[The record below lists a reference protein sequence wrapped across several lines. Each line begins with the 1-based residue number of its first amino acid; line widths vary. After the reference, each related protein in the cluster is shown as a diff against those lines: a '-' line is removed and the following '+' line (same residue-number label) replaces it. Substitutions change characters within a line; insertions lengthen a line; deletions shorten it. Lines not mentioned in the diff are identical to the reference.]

1 MKKTTPA
8 TEKKRQLQTDDSKSL
23 RVLLIE
29 DNEDDALLVLREL
42 KKGGFDPVYERV
54 ETAAAMK
61 KALKEEQWDIV
72 LSDYKLPKFDGI
84 QAINLLR
91 ETQLDIPLLIV
102 SGTIGE
108 QTAVECMRAGALDY
122 VMKNNLTRLCPAI
135 ERELKEAQVRNRQR
149 LADEVIRESEGR
161 YRTILDEMDD
171 TYFEIDL
178 AGNFTFVNDTMCRVL
193 GYSREKLLTM
203 NFRVQMAKDDIE
215 HVYNIFGKIYRTGN
229 PEKNFLY
236 KFINKDGAIRFAD
249 TSAFP
254 LQNQQGK
261 TIGFRGIGRDI
272 TESKKAENALRE
284 RNRELDNL
292 MSNLPGMVYRCAN
305 DREWTMFFIGEG
317 CLALTGY
324 NPEDLLNN
332 KKRSFND
339 LVMPEYR
346 ENLWQKWQEALAERA
361 TFEDEYPI
369 RTAGGDIKWVWE
381 RGRGVYDTDG
391 QLLFLEGYIEDISA
405 SKKAQWALRKSEE
418 NFRRSID
425 DSPLGV
431 RISTKHAETI
441 YANKAILDM
450 YGYKNFAEFKNTPV
464 KDRYTPQSYSGY
476 LLRSKERKQ
485 GKLGP
490 SEYEISIIRK
500 NGEVRHLRAF
510 RKEILW
516 NGEKQAQIIYMDI
529 TERKQAQEKLQQSE
543 ESFRLTFNSTS
554 DVIFTLDTQ
563 LRLHAITPSV
573 EKVLGYNTEELNG
586 KSLPS
591 LNIMSPESQQK
602 ASLHVSKILSGK
614 YAPPAVY
621 EFIFKDGRKGFG
633 EITAS
638 PIIKENKII
647 GVTCISRDITERLK
661 IEAERQGALVALR
674 ESEEK
679 YRNILENIEDGY
691 YEVDLAGN
699 LTFFNDS
706 VCRISGYERE
716 ELMGMNHRH
725 YTAPENIK
733 EILKTF
739 NQVYT
744 TGIPAK
750 GFDWKTIKKDGE
762 KRSFETSVSLLK
774 DASNK
779 PAGFRGIMR
788 DITER
793 KKAEEALQESES
805 SIKAVLGSTA
815 DGILA
820 IGKNRSV
827 LYANDRFA
835 EIWQISK
842 DVMES
847 KDDSVL
853 LQHVLDQLADPDG
866 FIKKVEELY
875 NSDEEDFDTINFKD
889 GRIFERFSCPLLKET
904 EIMGRVWSFRDITER
919 KKAEDAIRNSEYIM
933 RKSQEVAR
941 FGSYTLDVKKG
952 TWISSKVLDD
962 IFGIDESYPKNVEG
976 WGNLL
981 HPDDKEK
988 MLSYLSVHVIR
999 EHNLFEKEYRIIRI
1013 NDKQVRWVFGQ
1024 GELTIDKDGLVTNM
1038 IGTIQDINNRKLAE
1052 QALEESEEKYR
1063 LIFEHSPLGLLY
1075 FDKNG
1080 VIVACNENFVNI
1092 TGTSREVIIGL
1103 NMLNLPDKG
1112 IVSAVRQALNGGTG
1126 FYNDMYDTMIVPKI
1140 TPIRAL
1146 FTPMN
1151 SEGGI
1156 VQGGVGIIEDVT
1168 EQKKAQETLRQSE
1181 EKYRSLIE
1189 NAQEGVYQTSPD
1201 GKFMTVNNGFAR
1213 ILGYNSAQEIL
1224 EAVTDISNQL
1234 YVYPQ
1239 DRGRLLKIVKKYGS
1253 VTNFETQLY
1262 RKDGSRLWVSLSS
1275 NAALDDQKQVLYYQ
1289 GMVQDISE
1297 KKQIEVERAEN
1308 VKTLRKSLGATISA
1322 MAVMVET
1329 RDPYTAG
1336 HQRRVADLARAIATE
1351 MKLPSDQIDGVRMAG
1366 MLHDVGKISIPSEI
1380 LTKPTQLTV
1389 LEFNLIKTHPDSG
1402 YEILK
1407 DIEFPWP
1414 IARIVLEHHERVNG
1428 SGYPRGL
1435 KENEILLESKIMSV
1449 ADVVEAISSH
1459 RPYRPAHGIEAG
1471 LQEIADN
1478 KGVLYDA
1485 EVVDACLRLF
1495 REKSYTLAA

>member
-1 MKKTTPA
+1 MPDASRDAENEIKMKKATPA
-8 TEKKRQLQTDDSKSL
+8 REIKHKPQKDDSKSL

-42 KKGGFDPVYERV
+42 KKGGFNLVYERV

-61 KALKEEQWDIV
+61 KALKEGQWDII

-91 ETQLDIPLLIV
+91 ETQLDIPLILV

-108 QTAVECMRAGALDY
+108 ETAVECMRAGAVDY
-122 VMKNNLTRLCPAI
+122 VMKNNLTRLCQAI
-135 ERELKEAQVRNRQR
+135 KRELKEAQTRNRRRQ
-149 LADEVIRESEGR
+149 AEEVIRESEGR

-171 TYFEIDL
+171 AYFEIDL
-178 AGNFTFVNDTMCRVL
+178 AGNFTFVNDTVCRAL

-203 NFRVQMAKDDIE
+203 NFRAQIAKEDIE

-236 KFINKDGAIRFAD
+236 KFVNKDGALRFAE

-254 LQNQQGK
+254 LQNQKGK
-261 TIGFRGIGRDI
+261 AIGFRGIGRDI
-272 TESKKAENALRE
+272 TESKKAEDALRE
-284 RNRELDNL
+284 RSRELDNL
-292 MSNLPGMVYRCAN
+292 MSSLPGMVYRCAN
-305 DREWTMFFIGEG
+305 DREWTMFFISEG

-346 ENLWQKWQEALAERA
+346 ENLWQKWQELLAERA

-405 SKKAQWALRKSEE
+405 SKKAQLTLRNNEE

-431 RISTKHAETI
+431 RISTKQAETV
-441 YANKAILDM
+441 YANKVILDI
-450 YGYKNFAEFKNTPV
+450 YGYKSLEEFKNTPV
-464 KDRYTPQSYSGY
+464 KDRYTPQSYSAY

-529 TERKQAQEKLQQSE
+529 TEQKQAQEKLQQSE
-543 ESFRLTFNSTS
+543 ENFRLTFNSTS

-563 LRLHAITPSV
+563 LRLHEITPSV
-573 EKVLGYNTEELNG
+573 EKVLGYKAEELTG

-591 LNIMSPESQQK
+591 LNIMSPESREK
-602 ASLHVSKILSGK
+602 ASLQAKKILSGK

-621 EFIFKDGRKGFG
+621 EFILKDGRKGFG

-638 PIIKENKII
+638 PIIKDNKII
-647 GVTCISRDITERLK
+647 GVTCVSRDITERLK
-661 IEAERQGALVALR
+661 AEAERQGALVALR

-679 YRNILENIEDGY
+679 YRTILENIEDGY
-691 YEVDLAGN
+691 YEVDMAGN

-706 VCRISGYERE
+706 VCRIAGYNRE
-716 ELMGMNHRH
+716 ELMGMNYQQ
-725 YTAPENIK
+725 YTIPENIK

-750 GFDWKTIKKDGE
+750 GFDWKIINKDGE
-762 KRSFETSVSLLK
+762 KRFFEASVSLMK
-774 DASNK
+774 DVSNK
-779 PAGFRGIMR
+779 PIGFRGIIR
-788 DITER
+788 DITENKKAQEKLRQSEENYRSLFDNAKEGILIAQNGKISFANPALVEILGYPIDTIKNKPFTSFIHPEDSKRVFDNHQKRLRGEDAETNYDFRVITGDGAEKWLLIKSQIISWNGLPSSLSFIEDITER
-793 KKAEEALQESES
+793 KK
-805 SIKAVLGSTA
+805 V
-815 DGILA
+815 
-820 IGKNRSV
+820 
-827 LYANDRFA
+827 
-835 EIWQISK
+835 
-842 DVMES
+842 
-847 KDDSVL
+847 
-853 LQHVLDQLADPDG
+853 
-866 FIKKVEELY
+866 
-875 NSDEEDFDTINFKD
+875 
-889 GRIFERFSCPLLKET
+889 
-904 EIMGRVWSFRDITER
+904 
-919 KKAEDAIRNSEYIM
+919 EDALR
-933 RKSQEVAR
+933 
-941 FGSYTLDVKKG
+941 
-952 TWISSKVLDD
+952 
-962 IFGIDESYPKNVEG
+962 
-976 WGNLL
+976 
-981 HPDDKEK
+981 
-988 MLSYLSVHVIR
+988 
-999 EHNLFEKEYRIIRI
+999 
-1013 NDKQVRWVFGQ
+1013 
-1024 GELTIDKDGLVTNM
+1024 
-1038 IGTIQDINNRKLAE
+1038 
-1052 QALEESEEKYR
+1052 ESEEKYR
-1063 LIFEHSPLGLLY
+1063 LIFEHSPIGLLY
-1075 FDKNG
+1075 FDING
-1080 VIVACNENFVNI
+1080 VIVACNDNFVKI
-1092 TGTSREVIIGL
+1092 IGSSREALIGL

-1112 IVSAVRQALNGGTG
+1112 VVSAVRQALSGSAG
-1126 FYNDMYDTMIVPKI
+1126 FYEDMYHSVTAPKI

-1151 SEGGI
+1151 EEGGI

-1168 EQKKAQETLRQSE
+1168 QQKKAQEAIKQSE
-1181 EKYRSLIE
+1181 EKYRSLVE
-1189 NAQEGVYQTSPD
+1189 NAQEGVYQTSAE
-1201 GKFMTVNNGFAR
+1201 GKFITVNNGFAR
-1213 ILGYNSAQEIL
+1213 ILGYNSAPEIL
-1224 EAVTDISNQL
+1224 QAVTNIADQL
-1234 YVYPQ
+1234 YVYPR
-1239 DRGRLLKIVKKYGS
+1239 DRERLLNIVKKYGA
-1253 VTNFETQLY
+1253 VTNFESQLY
-1262 RKDGSRLWVSLSS
+1262 RKDGSHIWVSISS
-1275 NAALDDQKQVLYYQ
+1275 SAALDDQKRVLYYQ

-1297 KKQIEVERAEN
+1297 KKQLEVERAEN
-1308 VKTLRKSLGATISA
+1308 VKTLRKALGATISA

-1351 MKLPSDQIDGVRMAG
+1351 MRLPSDRIDGVRMAG
-1366 MLHDVGKISIPSEI
+1366 MLHDIGKISIPSEI
-1380 LTKPTQLTV
+1380 LTKPTQLTA

-1402 YEILK
+1402 YAILK

-1428 SGYPRGL
+1428 SGYPSKL

-1449 ADVVEAISSH
+1449 ADVVEAISSN
-1459 RPYRPAHGIEAG
+1459 RPYRPSKG
-1471 LQEIADN
+1471 LEVALEEITKN
-1478 KGVLYDA
+1478 KGVLYD
-1485 EVVDACLRLF
+1485 EKVVDACLRLF